1 MPSVRL
7 AAAIMAQTRRIQ
19 FVCTADMITQAAA
32 AALRWSSG
40 CPGMALARELPAY
53 NAEAGMM
60 PLDADP

>member
-1 MPSVRL
+1 
-7 AAAIMAQTRRIQ
+7 MAQTRRIQ